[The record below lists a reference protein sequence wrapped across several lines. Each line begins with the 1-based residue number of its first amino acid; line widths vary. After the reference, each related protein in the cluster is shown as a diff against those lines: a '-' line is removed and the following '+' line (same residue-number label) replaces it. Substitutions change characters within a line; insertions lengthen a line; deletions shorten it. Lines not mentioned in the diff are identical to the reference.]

1 MSTEAQKIKLKTPK
15 KRSFLLE
22 KVLPSKQSFL
32 KYVFLSYM
40 VLHLSK
46 LKSWNETKVE
56 FHHPP
61 PRRAKC
67 HTGDKKQG
75 KEGCPDKRQRKDV
88 AQECRLHHFPVK
100 LGLSRSSFG
109 SVPNKFQTES
119 CGVRVMGD

>member
-32 KYVFLSYM
+32 TYVFLSYM

-61 PRRAKC
+61 PCRAKC

-75 KEGCPDKRQRKDV
+75 KEVCPDKRQRKGSRRSADYTI
-88 AQECRLHHFPVK
+88 
-100 LGLSRSSFG
+100 SRSNLGFSVQVSDLSQTSF
-109 SVPNKFQTES
+109 KL
-119 CGVRVMGD
+119 RVVV